1 MARID
6 DLLDAHA
13 SRWREDVDRDRP
25 SFPSTGGTATS
36 PKHDRRRTTAVA
48 AIGVA
53 AAITAAVATVVL
65 ANDGSQ
71 HPIAQNTRPVPAQ
84 SSSRPTRQSD
94 AAPTQGPSPSE
105 PAYGYCGNV
114 ANEAQARDIVSGGE
128 PTALIRAR
136 VAGPEDA
143 PRVTSYRVL
152 AGSLPYGR
160 PGRIDNV
167 AVRPGRYLL
176 LLAAVGSYTATALG
190 AYGVYHL
197 RGSHAYQQ
205 CAYVGVTHYN
215 PPERTRGGIT
225 DAHRLIALF
234 RAALRHHR

>member
-6 DLLDAHA
+6 DLLEAHA

-25 SFPSTGGTATS
+25 CLPSTGGTATS

-48 AIGVA
+48 TMGVA

-71 HPIAQNTRPVPAQ
+71 HPIAQNTNPVPVQ
-84 SSSRPTRQSD
+84 SSARPTRQSGV
-94 AAPTQGPSPSE
+94 APTQGPSPSE
-105 PAYGYCGNV
+105 PASGYCGNV
-114 ANEAQARDIVSGGE
+114 ANEAQARDIVLGGIA
-128 PTALIRAR
+128 TALIRAR
-136 VAGPEDA
+136 VTGPRNA
-143 PRVTSYRVL
+143 PRVASYRVVAGFLDGPPRRIENL
-152 AGSLPYGR
+152 AAP
-160 PGRIDNV
+160 
-167 AVRPGRYLL
+167 PGRYLL
-176 LLAAVGSYTATALG
+176 LLGGDGSYTALG